1 LQVSHGDPTIH
12 ITTTNRGKLTLKLAN
27 TVEVRISLFSPPYAL
42 HSPLYLTRVP
52 LLVLLQQMHKWLF
65 CFQKSVALVLTHLMR
80 SAENRSPA
88 GQSQGPDSFGKGGRP
103 KNAMP
108 SPEKGG
114 LSLRHPDHNAS
125 TGWMGPQSMIP
136 GVGGYL
142 NEDSY
147 AAFRRNGSREITQRG
162 GGRGDADGRFEFRH
176 SDGVDS
182 PSKIPGSTAIPI
194 QAPKSGTA
202 AHGHVHGHHAAH
214 SHHSIGQQ
222 AQLHSRSRAHSNQSH
237 GQRSISQDG
246 YSSASGRNE
255 SIDRLATSYKEE
267 DDERPR
273 LTDLLQTPSDGT
285 PRSRGQSEDQQ
296 SDESED
302 GDVHGDWR
310 SKGSNEMQ
318 EDDDGEE

>member
-1 LQVSHGDPTIH
+1 VFTFP
-12 ITTTNRGKLTLKLAN
+12 
-27 TVEVRISLFSPPYAL
+27 V
-42 HSPLYLTRVP
+42 YL
-52 LLVLLQQMHKWLF
+52 QMHKWLF

-80 SAENRSPA
+80 SAENRSP
-88 GQSQGPDSFGKGGRP
+88 SQGPDSFGKGGRP

-136 GVGGYL
+136 GAGGYL
-142 NEDSY
+142 NEDSF
-147 AAFRRNGSREITQRG
+147 AAFRRNGSKDASQRG
-162 GGRGDADGRFEFRH
+162 GQSALDNRDNRFEFRH

-194 QAPKSGTA
+194 QVPNRGGA
-202 AHGHVHGHHAAH
+202 AHSHAHGGHHAAH

-222 AQLHSRSRAHSNQSH
+222 AQMHSRSRAHSNQSH

-255 SIDRLATSYKEE
+255 SVDKLATSYKEE

-296 SDESED
+296 SDESDD
-302 GDVHGDWR
+302 GDMHGDWR

-318 EDDDGEE
+318 DDDDEE